1 MQARAAPSC
10 CCVVRLRGHSVRA
23 GSVNNKDIDPA
34 NVQIRPTE
42 EEDLDAVGLID
53 SMYFGTPR
61 SEHCGEKLGSAAR
74 GAGINTS
81 LVAEAR
87 TSISHV
93 DCKG

>member
-1 MQARAAPSC
+1 M
-10 CCVVRLRGHSVRA
+10 
-23 GSVNNKDIDPA
+23 NNKDIDAA
-34 NVQIRPTE
+34 NVQVRPTKD
-42 EEDLDAVGLID
+42 EDVDAVGVID
-53 SMYFGTPR
+53 RVHFGTPG
-61 SEHCGEKLGSAAR
+61 SEHCGEKLGSAAT

>member
-1 MQARAAPSC
+1 M
-10 CCVVRLRGHSVRA
+10 
-23 GSVNNKDIDPA
+23 NNKEIGPA
-34 NVQIRPTE
+34 NFQVRPTE
-42 EEDLDAVGLID
+42 GEDLDAVGVID

-61 SEHCGEKLGSAAR
+61 SGHCGEKLGSAAR
-74 GAGINTS
+74 GARINTS